1 MHEKFRAIFIV
12 MSIEKNQPEPHIFV
26 HQSVL
31 LTQCIEA
38 LHVTSGGVYI
48 DATLGGGGHSF
59 SILQK
64 APNVRLYGIDRDPEA
79 LQAAQNRLAPYRDQ
93 CTFLLGTFADRLS
106 DIEEPIDGILFD
118 LGVSS
123 PQLDHAHRG
132 FSFSHSG
139 PLDMRMNQQE
149 GISAQEFINNVSQT
163 ELANIIF
170 QYGEEPRSRRIAKAI
185 CEQRPFA
192 DTIALAE
199 CVRIS
204 SGYKQSRTHP
214 ATRTFQA
221 IRIAIN
227 QELQQIESALPKA
240 LSVLKPNGRLAVI
253 SFHSLEDRIVKSF
266 FQKALGKNTPKDAYG
281 NPMVPPQALPV
292 SFKGIEGKKE
302 DPNNPR
308 ARSARLRVIS
318 KSP

>member
-1 MHEKFRAIFIV
+1 MHEKFRAIFIG
-12 MSIEKNQPEPHIFV
+12 MSTENHRTEPHTFF

-31 LTQCIEA
+31 LSQCIDA
-38 LHVTSGGVYI
+38 LNVTSGGVYI
-48 DATLGGGGHSF
+48 DATLGGGGHSLA
-59 SILQK
+59 ILQK
-64 APNVRLYGIDRDPEA
+64 APNVRLFGIDRDPEA
-79 LQAAQNRLAPYRDQ
+79 IKAAQARLAPYRDQ
-93 CTFLLGTFADRLS
+93 CTFLLGTFADKLS
-106 DIEEPIDGILFD
+106 DIDEPIDGMLFD

-149 GISAQEFINNVSQT
+149 GISAQEFINKITQE

-170 QYGEEPRSRRIAKAI
+170 HYGEEPRSRRIAKAI
-185 CEQRPFA
+185 CEQRPFP

-227 QELQQIESALPKA
+227 QELQQIEKALPKA
-240 LSVLKPNGRLAVI
+240 LSLLKPYGRLAVI

-266 FQKALGKNTPKDAYG
+266 FQNAIGKNAPKDAYG

-318 KSP
+318 KNP